1 MRRDVELVHEE
12 LTERIIGCFYR
23 VYDELGSGFS
33 EQVLRR
39 AMMIVLGE
47 AGLRAEEEVRLLV
60 HFHGAIIGTFFA
72 DIIVE
77 GVVLVEIKARPKVD
91 SRAIGQLLNY
101 LKAAGGGV
109 GLLVNF
115 GPEPQFS
122 RKIVGDVDKAR
133 ATTSV
138 ESP

>member
-1 MRRDVELVHEE
+1 
-12 LTERIIGCFYR
+12 
-23 VYDELGSGFS
+23 
-33 EQVLRR
+33 
-39 AMMIVLGE
+39 
-47 AGLRAEEEVRLLV
+47 
-60 HFHGAIIGTFFA
+60 
-72 DIIVE
+72 
-77 GVVLVEIKARPKVD
+77 VLVEIKARPEVD

-122 RKIVGDVDKAR
+122 RKIVGDVDKER